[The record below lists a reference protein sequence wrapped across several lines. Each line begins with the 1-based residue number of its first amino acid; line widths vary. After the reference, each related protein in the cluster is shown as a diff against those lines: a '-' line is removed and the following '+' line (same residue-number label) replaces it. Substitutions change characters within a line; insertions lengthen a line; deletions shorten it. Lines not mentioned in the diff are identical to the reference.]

1 MHSAYIA
8 LAVKLPVSGLS
19 APLPVTISG
28 WIEIDYV
35 PTREED
41 GSRSYDVRS
50 VRLVEAFI
58 GDDSVDSAL
67 LPELMNVI
75 GDDALYRAACGE
87 MSCVGS
93 DDLYDGPET
102 RWEAA
107 E

>member
-1 MHSAYIA
+1 MHSAYVA
-8 LAVKLPVSGLS
+8 LPAKLSVAGLS

-28 WIEIDYV
+28 WIEIDYE

-41 GSRSYDVRS
+41 GSRGYDVRS

-58 GDDSVDSAL
+58 GEGSIDSAM
-67 LPELMNVI
+67 LPELMKVI
-75 GDDALYRAACGE
+75 GDDALYRAACSE
-87 MSCVGS
+87 MSCVNS